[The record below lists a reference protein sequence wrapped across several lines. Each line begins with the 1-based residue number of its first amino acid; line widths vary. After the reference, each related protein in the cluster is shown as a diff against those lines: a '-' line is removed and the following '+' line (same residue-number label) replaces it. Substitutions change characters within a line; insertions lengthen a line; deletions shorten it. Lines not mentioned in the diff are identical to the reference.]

1 MRHFATLKK
10 WLVKKMLFSSA
21 GDDWGAWWTLVF
33 DAHVNVVIPEGWLR
47 LIHPA
52 INLLLMVRVLS
63 FPPHCPQQSR
73 ENHSINCLA
82 VAGAAWQGGVLPF
95 CAKLGI

>member
-1 MRHFATLKK
+1 MTGEPGGPWF
-10 WLVKKMLFSSA
+10 
-21 GDDWGAWWTLVF
+21 F

-52 INLLLMVRVLS
+52 INLLLMVQILS

-73 ENHSINCLA
+73 EDHSINCLA